1 MFLNM
6 LDLENLKERADKEAP
21 KTKAFFQ
28 KLKKR
33 KPTKLDD
40 IVQELHE
47 EAFETIDCL
56 ACANCCKTISPII
69 TDRDI
74 DRMAKALRVRPS
86 ELIDRH
92 LHLDSDG
99 DYVYN
104 SQPCPFL
111 MADNYCSIYESRP
124 KACREYPHTDRRKF
138 DQLLNLTL
146 KNTYVCPAAFSIVEK
161 MKKHPGLL

>member
-1 MFLNM
+1 MC
-6 LDLENLKERADKEAP
+6 DLENLKERADKEAA

-33 KPTKLDD
+33 KPAKLDD

-47 EAFETIDCL
+47 EAFEKIDCL
-56 ACANCCKTISPII
+56 ECANCCKTISPIV

-74 DRMAKALRVRPS
+74 DRMAKALRIRPS

-146 KNTYVCPAAFSIVEK
+146 KNTYVCPATFRIVEQ

>member
-1 MFLNM
+1 MY
-6 LDLENLKERADKEAP
+6 DLENLKERADKEAA
-21 KTKAFFQ
+21 KTKTFFQ

-33 KPTKLDD
+33 KPAKLDD

-47 EAFETIDCL
+47 EAFEKIDCL
-56 ACANCCKTISPII
+56 ECANCCKTISPIV

-74 DRMAKALRVRPS
+74 DRMAKELRIRPS
-86 ELIDRH
+86 ELISRH

-99 DYVYN
+99 DYVFN
-104 SQPCPFL
+104 NQPCPFL

-146 KNTYVCPAAFSIVEK
+146 KNTYVCPATFRIVEQ

>member
-1 MFLNM
+1 M
-6 LDLENLKERADKEAP
+6 LDIENLKERAEKEAP

-33 KPTKLDD
+33 PPTKLDD

-47 EAFETIDCL
+47 QVFEKIDCL
-56 ACANCCKTISPII
+56 ECANCCKTISPII

-74 DRMAKALRVRPS
+74 DRMAKALRIRPS

-92 LHLDSDG
+92 LHMDSDG

-146 KNTYVCPAAFSIVEK
+146 KNTYVCPAAYSIVEQ

>member
-1 MFLNM
+1 M

-33 KPTKLDD
+33 KPAKLDD

-146 KNTYVCPAAFSIVEK
+146 KNTYVCPAAFSIVEN

>member
-1 MFLNM
+1 M
-6 LDLENLKERADKEAP
+6 LELESLKERADKEVA
-21 KTKAFFQ
+21 KTKLFFQ
-28 KLKKR
+28 RLKKR
-33 KPTKLDD
+33 KPTKLDG

-47 EAFETIDCL
+47 EAFDRIDCL
-56 ACANCCKTISPII
+56 DCANCCKSISPSI

-74 DRMAKALRVRPS
+74 DRMAKELRIRPS
-86 ELIDRH
+86 EVISRYLY
-92 LHLDSDG
+92 LDSDG
-99 DYVYN
+99 DYVYK

-138 DQLLNLTL
+138 DQLLDLTI
-146 KNTYVCPAAFSIVEK
+146 KNTYVCPAAFHIVEQ

>member
-1 MFLNM
+1 M

-33 KPTKLDD
+33 KPAKLDD

>member
-1 MFLNM
+1 MDM

-33 KPTKLDD
+33 TPSKLDD

-47 EAFETIDCL
+47 QVFEKIDCL
-56 ACANCCKTISPII
+56 ECANCCKSISPII

-74 DRMAKALRVRPS
+74 DRMAKALRIRPS

-92 LHLDSDG
+92 LHMDSDG

-146 KNTYVCPAAFSIVEK
+146 KNTYFCPAAYSIVEQ

>member
-33 KPTKLDD
+33 KPAKLDD

-146 KNTYVCPAAFSIVEK
+146 KNTYVCPAAFSIVEN

>member
-1 MFLNM
+1 MDM

-33 KPTKLDD
+33 TPSKLDD

-47 EAFETIDCL
+47 QVFEKIDCL
-56 ACANCCKTISPII
+56 ECANCCKSISPII

-74 DRMAKALRVRPS
+74 DRMAKALRIRPS

-92 LHLDSDG
+92 LHMDSDG

-104 SQPCPFL
+104 SHPCPFL

-146 KNTYVCPAAFSIVEK
+146 KNTYVCPAAYSIVEQ

>member
-1 MFLNM
+1 M
-6 LDLENLKERADKEAP
+6 LEIVSLKERAEKEAA

-28 KLKKR
+28 RIKKR
-33 KPTKLDD
+33 KPPKLDD

-47 EAFETIDCL
+47 EAFEKIDCL
-56 ACANCCKTISPII
+56 ECANCCKTISPII

-74 DRMAKALRVRPS
+74 DRMAKELRIRPS
-86 ELIDRH
+86 ELITRY
-92 LHLDSDG
+92 LYLDSDG
-99 DYVYN
+99 DYVYK

-111 MADNYCSIYESRP
+111 MVDNYCSIYESRP

-138 DQLLNLTL
+138 DQLLNLTM
-146 KNTYVCPAAFSIVEK
+146 KNTYVCPAAFHIVEQ

>member
-1 MFLNM
+1 
-6 LDLENLKERADKEAP
+6 
-21 KTKAFFQ
+21 
-28 KLKKR
+28 
-33 KPTKLDD
+33 
-40 IVQELHE
+40 
-47 EAFETIDCL
+47 
-56 ACANCCKTISPII
+56 
-69 TDRDI
+69 
-74 DRMAKALRVRPS
+74 MAKALRVRPS

-146 KNTYVCPAAFSIVEK
+146 KNTYVCPAAFSIVEN

>member
-1 MFLNM
+1 M
-6 LDLENLKERADKEAP
+6 LEIESLKERAEKEAA
-21 KTKAFFQ
+21 KTKVFFQ
-28 KLKKR
+28 RLKKR
-33 KPTKLDD
+33 KPAKLDG

-47 EAFETIDCL
+47 EAFEKIDCL

-74 DRMAKALRVRPS
+74 DRMARELRIRPS
-86 ELIDRH
+86 ELISRY
-92 LHLDSDG
+92 LFLDGDG
-99 DYVYN
+99 DYVYK

-111 MADNYCSIYESRP
+111 MADHYCSIYESRP

-138 DQLLNLTL
+138 DQLLNLTI
-146 KNTYVCPAAFSIVEK
+146 KNTYVCPAAFHIVEQ

>member
-1 MFLNM
+1 MY
-6 LDLENLKERADKEAP
+6 DLENLKERADKEAA

-33 KPTKLDD
+33 KPAKLDD

-47 EAFETIDCL
+47 EAFEKIDCL
-56 ACANCCKTISPII
+56 ECANCCKTISPIV

-74 DRMAKALRVRPS
+74 DRMAKALRIRPS

-146 KNTYVCPAAFSIVEK
+146 KNTYVCPATFRIVEQ